1 MEQAT
6 VIFKGELSV
15 PGRGNSKYNH
25 SKVGIWLWNSKEA
38 SVTGTEWDGES
49 VDIASQKLGGGQLYK
64 AL

>member
-1 MEQAT
+1 MAQAT

-25 SKVGIWLWNSKEA
+25 SKVGICL
-38 SVTGTEWDGES
+38 TGTEWDGES
-49 VDIASQKLGGGQLYK
+49 VDIGSQKLGGGQLYK